1 MNGDR
6 KANSTALGAIWP
18 EPINWTA
25 FVLASVKLNA
35 TDKHSE
41 AIAREE
47 NTQLPAAVRVSETSV
62 LKLSNGSYVVLAA
75 FGKLSTLTSLA
86 LSLSRFSQS
95 LTCK

>member
-1 MNGDR
+1 MTRFDLNQ
-6 KANSTALGAIWP
+6 STGQHLFWH
-18 EPINWTA
+18 
-25 FVLASVKLNA
+25 FKLNA

-47 NTQLPAAVRVSETSV
+47 NTQLPAAVHVSEMSV
-62 LKLSNGSYVVLAA
+62 LKFSIGSYVVLAA

-86 LSLSRFSQS
+86 LSLSSFSQN

>member
-1 MNGDR
+1 MTGR
-6 KANSTALGAIWP
+6 RIQLL
-18 EPINWTA
+18 
-25 FVLASVKLNA
+25 LAQFDLNQSIGQHLFWHFKLNV
-35 TDKHSE
+35 TDKHSK

-62 LKLSNGSYVVLAA
+62 LNIGSYVVLAA

-86 LSLSRFSQS
+86 LSLFSFSQS

>member
-1 MNGDR
+1 MATGRRIQLPLARFDLNQ
-6 KANSTALGAIWP
+6 STGQHLFWH
-18 EPINWTA
+18 
-25 FVLASVKLNA
+25 FKLNS

-47 NTQLPAAVRVSETSV
+47 NTQLPAAVHVSETCV
-62 LKLSNGSYVVLAA
+62 LKLSIGSYVVLAP

-86 LSLSRFSQS
+86 LSLSSFSQS